1 MTSDQVLLVRSSWA
15 AIATHG
21 DELSVRFYDHLF
33 AIDQGAARLFSHVDM
48 SAQRAK
54 LAQMLGAV
62 VHSLD
67 DIDSLLPALAA
78 LGKRHTHYGVEDRH
92 FDSVGEALVL
102 ALSDVCSDDFTPELR
117 AAWTVAYALIAS
129 VMKRALVRGANGI
142 AHEPAHTA

>member
-1 MTSDQVLLVRSSWA
+1 MTSDQVLLVRSSWS

-33 AIDQGAARLFSHVDM
+33 AIDPGAARLFSHVDM

-67 DIDSLLPALAA
+67 DIDSLLPAVAA
-78 LGKRHTHYGVEDRH
+78 LGKRHTQYGVEHRH
-92 FDSVGEALVL
+92 FDSVEEALL
-102 ALSDVCSDDFTPELR
+102 RAFSDTLGGDFTPALR
-117 AAWTVAYALIAS
+117 ASWAEAYALITC
-129 VMKRALVRGANGI
+129 VMKRALIRSAEKGHGVAR
-142 AHEPAHTA
+142 